1 MKIKNFQKN
10 QNSSSENKIDK
21 AVLQTLLLTDGSVIP
36 ERNQISFANTSEE
49 LVNQFCNLVNSVYGY
64 EIPKSR
70 IGFGKGTKQKLY
82 IVQFKSKEICRDLL
96 KEMSYNTSKDVS
108 IPGYW
113 FDFSEQEKT
122 KILRTM
128 FDTEGGCSLRLVWLK
143 KKNCFEVKREVFI
156 SCENQKLRRQFRL
169 LVESLGIKTGES
181 SGKVT
186 ITNRRDIE
194 KFRNAV
200 NFSPNVKVG
209 FDSKV
214 WHGIEKRRLLDIL
227 LETYK
232 LSRGVPQT
240 FKNKEDFYDFMASFQ
255 VNTVRES

>member
-10 QNSSSENKIDK
+10 QKFSSENKIDK
-21 AVLQTLLLTDGSVIP
+21 VVLKTLLLTDGSVVP
-36 ERNQISFANTSEE
+36 ERNLISFASTSEE
-49 LVNQFCNLVNSVYGY
+49 LINQFCNLVNSVYGY
-64 EIPKSR
+64 ELPKSR

-82 IVQFKSKEICRDLL
+82 IAQFKSKEICRDLL
-96 KEMSYNTSKDVS
+96 KEMSYNTSKEVS
-108 IPGYW
+108 IPKYW
-113 FDFSEQEKT
+113 FDFSEQEKAR
-122 KILRTM
+122 IVRTI

-156 SCENQKLRRQFRL
+156 SCENRKLRSQFRL

-186 ITNRRDIE
+186 ITNRRGIE
-194 KFRNAV
+194 KFRDSV

-214 WHGIEKRRLLDIL
+214 WHGIEK
-227 LETYK
+227 K
-232 LSRGVPQT
+232 
-240 FKNKEDFYDFMASFQ
+240 KASGHSLG
-255 VNTVRES
+255 NL